1 MSYGQKSDSE
11 MLLSYGFAP
20 AALSNPHNACS
31 LRLSL
36 REDDPLFSVKRD
48 LLSEADKDGYRD
60 FPLRLDAL
68 PISLLN
74 FADFIT
80 TSTPD
85 KGVGSSTAS
94 ASPSAVILNFC
105 WSAVHL
111 TLLDYCK
118 ALVVQCKT

>member
-1 MSYGQKSDSE
+1 MGGPNASSCSVAVQVYMSYGQKSDSE

-36 REDDPLFSVKRD
+36 QEDDPLLNVKRD
-48 LLSEADKDGYRD
+48 LLEEADKDGYMD

-68 PISLLN
+68 PQNLLS
-74 FADFIT
+74 FADFIA

-85 KGVGSSTAS
+85 KRVGSSS
-94 ASPSAVILNFC
+94 AFSICS
-105 WSAVHL
+105 
-111 TLLDYCK
+111 
-118 ALVVQCKT
+118 